1 MLALLIAAALSIPAT
16 LYFMTNWLKNYS
28 YKVPVNWWIFAL
40 SFIVATIVV
49 LLTVF
54 FHSYKASRINPVKAL
69 RYE

>member
-1 MLALLIAAALSIPAT
+1 
-16 LYFMTNWLKNYS
+16 MTNWLKSYS
-28 YKVPVNWWIFAL
+28 YKVPLSWWIFAL
-40 SFIVATIVV
+40 SFMFAIVVV

>member
-1 MLALLIAAALSIPAT
+1 VNISWWVFAIAFVVALT
-16 LYFMTNWLKNYS
+16 
-28 YKVPVNWWIFAL
+28 
-40 SFIVATIVV
+40 VV